1 MAEINWNNIYKS
13 YLDQYKDPFKAV
25 EYTVFGRLTGSKK
38 IPTTYTQDQWYE
50 YEAPDYWKA
59 IKSPV
64 NPDDPLRETTIKI
77 KNAKSPSDVFAI
89 ANSAPSSAIGVGK
102 LFREYAD
109 YRDYLMGLYTQKVQ
123 AEKKASSTSSNWWKQ
138 YGLPDPSKRFDSLK
152 TYAEAV
158 KSGSKPAKPT
168 NIYSPAFD
176 YLTTET
182 TKYKAQ
188 LEKKGIKGAD
198 LAARVADFSVGL
210 AGALDKKMTS
220 AGFTPFLI
228 AAQQR
233 IKARG

>member
-1 MAEINWNNIYKS
+1 MAEINWNDVYKN
-13 YLDQYKDPFKAV
+13 YLTETNDPYKAI

-38 IPTTYTQDQWYE
+38 VPTSYTKEQWYE
-50 YEAPDYWKA
+50 YEAPDYW
-59 IKSPV
+59 
-64 NPDDPLRETTIKI
+64 
-77 KNAKSPSDVFAI
+77 
-89 ANSAPSSAIGVGK
+89 SAINYAGDDRLATYTRDK
-102 LFREYAD
+102 LKSTKSFNELLGIAKEATDKGILSGSYGQVD
-109 YRDYLMGLYTQKVQ
+109 YYTDLKDLWNQKST
-123 AEKKASSTSSNWWKQ
+123 AEKRASSTSASWWKQ

-158 KSGSKPAKPT
+158 KRGSKPAKPT